1 MASGFGTVTRS
12 SNFNEIDP
20 NSMAQSQKATAEKS
34 ETARGIPYT
43 KPGGLH
49 ESPKQSTPV
58 GVSELRGMVTR
69 DVRRSRAPQ
78 SRLLQLQ
85 RSIGSRAV
93 SRLLRS
99 HDIHAKLEIGAV
111 DDPLE
116 READYVADR
125 VMRMPDS
132 SVRDAAAGT
141 LQRKCTECKEEEE
154 EEHRLSR
161 KEAGNGA
168 SLGGTAAPPIVQQAL
183 RTPGQPL
190 DAAARSFMERRFGRR
205 FGNVR
210 VHAEKRAVESARAV
224 GALAYTVGQNIVFGA
239 GQYQPSSASGRRLL
253 AHELA
258 HVVQQE
264 PGQFSVQ
271 RQPAPN
277 AGQPGPDEFE
287 SVNKWLEQH
296 QFALPEQQ
304 PKEGEPHVLVNGEDM
319 PVSQAVKLAAAALHL
334 TPEKVNRIIAD
345 KFSFA
350 PKKVFSLSTGPYVGK
365 GNLVPGLPRT
375 ISTIEDKVAIW
386 KAGELDKLDKWL
398 NVHNFG
404 PPEIRDPTGTKAIL
418 DGNDTTIDQVAD
430 QALAS
435 LGPYPHLT
443 RDDIVTHLRQKYV
456 AARGGPGHQFV
467 IGYTL
472 VPKLL
477 QAVTP
482 APDPSNPLRTQH
494 QLAFTITSVRHAND
508 SPGEERSLQGSVTVN
523 DAGEI
528 VNLQAGGQE
537 AVVKPLLRGWIQI
550 SGLAQIMASV
560 NWSQSAT
567 GTTTAVGVQAAVG
580 GQVLF
585 MPNFRDK
592 WPVKLFEGHVLLQP
606 PQVGVQAL
614 ATVGLPDVS
623 KPSQVQAGANVGLV
637 VNIPF
642 SLVP

>member
-1 MASGFGTVTRS
+1 MT
-12 SNFNEIDP
+12 
-20 NSMAQSQKATAEKS
+20 QSQGKAAEKS
-34 ETARGIPYT
+34 ETARGTPDI
-43 KPGGLH
+43 KPARLH
-49 ESPKQSTPV
+49 QSPKQSTPI
-58 GVSELRGMVTR
+58 GFGLRGRVAR
-69 DVRRSRAPQ
+69 DVPRSHAPQ
-78 SRLLQLQ
+78 PRLMQLQ
-85 RSIGSRAV
+85 HSIGNQGV

-99 HDIHAKLEIGAV
+99 HGIQAKLEIGAV
-111 DDPLE
+111 DDPPE
-116 READYVADR
+116 READHVAER
-125 VMRMPDS
+125 VMRMPAS
-132 SVRDAAAGT
+132 FSHDAAAGT

-154 EEHRLSR
+154 EHKLSR
-161 KEAGNGA
+161 KEAGTGA
-168 SLGGTAAPPIVQQAL
+168 SLSGAAAPPIVQQAL
-183 RTPGQPL
+183 RSPGQPL
-190 DAAARSFMERRFGRR
+190 DSAARGFMEQRFGRS

-210 VHAEKRAVESARAV
+210 VHADHEAVQSARAV
-224 GALAYTVGQNIVFGA
+224 GALAYTVGPNIVFGA
-239 GQYQPSSASGRRLL
+239 GHYQPSSASGRRLL

-277 AGQPGPDEFE
+277 VGHPGPDEFE

-296 QFALPEQQ
+296 QFALPDEQ

-365 GNLVPGLPRT
+365 GNRVPGLPLT
-375 ISTIEDKVAIW
+375 LDTIEGKVAIW
-386 KAGELDKLDKWL
+386 KAGELDKLDTWL
-398 NVHNFG
+398 DDHNFG

-430 QALAS
+430 KALAS

-443 RDDIVTHLRQKYV
+443 RDDIVSHLRQKYV
-456 AARGGPGHQFV
+456 AARGGPTHQFV

-472 VPKLL
+472 VPKLF

-482 APDPSNPLRTQH
+482 ALDPYNPLRTQH
-494 QLAFTITSVRHAND
+494 QLAFTITSARHAND

-523 DAGEI
+523 DAGEV
-528 VNLQAGGQE
+528 VNVQAGGQE

-550 SGLAQIMASV
+550 SGLAQVMAAA
-560 NWSQSAT
+560 NWSRSAT
-567 GTTTAVGVQAAVG
+567 GTTAAVGVQAAVG

-592 WPVKLFEGHVLLQP
+592 WPVKLFDGHVLLQP
-606 PQVGVQAL
+606 PQIGVQAL

-642 SLVP
+642 TLIP